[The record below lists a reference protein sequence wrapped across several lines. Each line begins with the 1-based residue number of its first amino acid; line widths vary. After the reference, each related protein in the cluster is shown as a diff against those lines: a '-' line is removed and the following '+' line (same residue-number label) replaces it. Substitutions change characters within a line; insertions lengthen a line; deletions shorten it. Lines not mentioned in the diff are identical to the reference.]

1 MNNKYI
7 LFFILMLIV
16 GSSFLLYENFESFTF
31 STVPEST
38 STTNLNNSTTLTT
51 TTTVPETTTT
61 SLTTTTTVPET
72 TTTTSTTTT
81 TVPETTTTSTT
92 TTTSST
98 TTTTV
103 PETTTTSTTTTTSST
118 TTTTVPETT
127 TTSTTTTTS
136 STTTTTVPETTTT
149 SSTTTTTVPE
159 IINIT
164 VTVSNDGSGSE
175 YYLNG
180 SKGAT
185 IDVSNGTKYRFDQ
198 SDSSNSGHPLRISN
212 SQEGSQYTLNVT
224 TYGTPGNSGA
234 YTEIEITPETP
245 STLYI
250 YCSYHFGMGGNNVLL
265 KS

>member
-1 MNNKYI
+1 
-7 LFFILMLIV
+7 MLIV
-16 GSSFLLYENFESFTF
+16 GSSFLLYDNFESFTF

-38 STTNLNNSTTLTT
+38 STTNLNNSTSS

-61 SLTTTTTVPET
+61 S
-72 TTTTSTTTT
+72 S
-81 TVPETTTTSTT
+81 
-92 TTTSST
+92 
-98 TTTTV
+98 
-103 PETTTTSTTTTTSST
+103 
-118 TTTTVPETT
+118 
-127 TTSTTTTTS
+127 
-136 STTTTTVPETTTT
+136 TTTVPETTTT
-149 SSTTTTTVPE
+149 SSTTTTTTSSTTTTTVPE
-159 IINIT
+159 ITNIT

-185 IDVSNGTKYRFDQ
+185 INVSNGTKYRFDQ

-234 YTEIEITPETP
+234 YTEIEITAETP